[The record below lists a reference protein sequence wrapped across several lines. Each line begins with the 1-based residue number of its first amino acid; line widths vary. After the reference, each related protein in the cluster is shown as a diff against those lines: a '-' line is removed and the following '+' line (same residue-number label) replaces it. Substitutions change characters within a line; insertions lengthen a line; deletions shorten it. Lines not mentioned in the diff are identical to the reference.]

1 MPRAATVKAKGRLKC
16 ATLGKRAFVRLLG
29 PVVEIIKRNSV
40 NYQTIEQQIQQHKR
54 ALTPA
59 ANSPRNGSPFLTHAT
74 VSTPS
79 ARAPSPFA
87 PAPDTNMAGDPMLP
101 STTPLPQLSLI

>member
-1 MPRAATVKAKGRLKC
+1 AKGRLKC

-54 ALTPA
+54 ELTPT
-59 ANSPRNGSPFLTHAT
+59 STTPAT
-74 VSTPS
+74 VG
-79 ARAPSPFA
+79 AAGLVRAPSPFA
-87 PAPDTNMAGDPMLP
+87 PAPTPAPADTTMTA
-101 STTPLPQLSLI
+101 